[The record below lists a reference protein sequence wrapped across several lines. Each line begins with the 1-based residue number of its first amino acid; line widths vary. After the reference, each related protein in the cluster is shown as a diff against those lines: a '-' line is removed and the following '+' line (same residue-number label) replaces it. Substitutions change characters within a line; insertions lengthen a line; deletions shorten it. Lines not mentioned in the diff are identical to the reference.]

1 MQTVIHRYPIKEPLL
16 YEANLSCS
24 PTITYIPTPDAQQEY
39 ILPQQD
45 TGIVDSGATHLYI
58 SPSAPHGPPE
68 SRAAKISLGTA
79 NGQVEN
85 SSAKATLP
93 IPQLEVDFHTMGYI
107 MPYFTNRLVGVGPI
121 CDADCTVVFTKQDIP
136 VLLPKGKAIL
146 TGFREKKLPRI
157 WRFDLKPTEELIKN
171 HTATRPTTL
180 AAHSA
185 FDLPIIE
192 ALVPYMHAAAG
203 FPVKHTWLI
212 VILKGNFATWHRLTY
227 FNAAKYC
234 PHAAE
239 TIHGKRVQSL
249 QVLQYTKKKTH
260 LSRGI
265 KKEPAKFTLE
275 KEYEREDIPPPP
287 PQNKITPYLGSTNN

>member
-24 PTITYIPTPDAQQEY
+24 PTITYIPTPDAQQEH

-93 IPQLEVDFHTMGYI
+93 IPQLASDFHTMEYI
-107 MPYFTNRLVGVGPI
+107 MPYFTNTLVGVGPI
-121 CDADCTVVFTKQDIP
+121 CDSDCTVVFTKQD
-136 VLLPKGKAIL
+136 VTLLSPKGKAIQ
-146 TGFREKKLPRI
+146 TDWRENKLPRL
-157 WRFDLKPTEELIKN
+157 WRFALKLTENLIKDY
-171 HTATRPTTL
+171 TTTRPTTP

-185 FDLPIIE
+185 YKLPS
-192 ALVPYMHAAAG
+192 V
-203 FPVKHTWLI
+203 
-212 VILKGNFATWHRLTY
+212 
-227 FNAAKYC
+227 
-234 PHAAE
+234 
-239 TIHGKRVQSL
+239 
-249 QVLQYTKKKTH
+249 
-260 LSRGI
+260 
-265 KKEPAKFTLE
+265 
-275 KEYEREDIPPPP
+275 
-287 PQNKITPYLGSTNN
+287 